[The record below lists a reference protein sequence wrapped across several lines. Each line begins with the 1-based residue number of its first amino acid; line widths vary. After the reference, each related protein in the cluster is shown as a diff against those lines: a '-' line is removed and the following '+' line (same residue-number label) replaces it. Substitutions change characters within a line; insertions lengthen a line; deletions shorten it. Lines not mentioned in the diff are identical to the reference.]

1 MNTKNKVFLHPLIQ
15 LITLIFKPIIV
26 LVLLVNTV
34 FAADY
39 DDVNIEVIPAA
50 GNVYMLKGAGGNIG
64 VLATDDGLLLVDDQF
79 SPLSKKIEA
88 AMKGIVDKELKFI
101 VNTHFHG
108 DHTGGNHY
116 FSHKAPIFAHQNVR
130 TRLKSNNK
138 TNTEKSPTPLPV
150 VTYQDGINIF
160 LQNEQIQL
168 THLPK
173 GHTDGDTIVYFK
185 EANVL
190 HTGDLYFELGFPY
203 IDLKNG
209 GTVQG
214 YLSNVHYMLDHFPDD
229 VVIIPGHG
237 KLANK
242 TELKKF
248 ADMLEYSVDLVTSA
262 IAQGKSDA
270 DILKEGVDAAHKK
283 WAWSFI
289 TEERWLKTLIK
300 DLKAH

>member
-1 MNTKNKVFLHPLIQ
+1 MKFITKRIKMTKILKAVAVIIFLSTSVFS
-15 LITLIFKPIIV
+15 
-26 LVLLVNTV
+26 
-34 FAADY
+34 ADF
-39 DDVNIEVIPAA
+39 DDVKIEVIPAA
-50 GNVYMLKGAGGNIG
+50 GDVYMLKGAGGNIG
-64 VLATDDGLLLVDDQF
+64 VLATQDGLLLVDDQF
-79 SPLSKKIEA
+79 SPLSERIET

-130 TRLKSNNK
+130 QRLQDNAKNNETK
-138 TNTEKSPTPLPV
+138 QNTKSPVALPV
-150 VTYQDGINIF
+150 VTYQDGIKIY
-160 LQNEQIQL
+160 LQNEQIEL

-185 EANVL
+185 QANVL

-209 GTVQG
+209 GSVKG
-214 YLSNVHYMLDHFPDD
+214 YLNNVYYMLNNFPDD

-237 KLANK
+237 ELTNK

-248 ADMLEYSVDLVTSA
+248 ASMIEYSIHLVEKA
-262 IAQGKSDA
+262 LQQGKSEA
-270 DILKEGVDAAHKK
+270 EIIALGIGEKHK
-283 WAWSFI
+283 AWSWRFI
-289 TEERWLKTLIK
+289 SEERWLKTLIS
-300 DLKAH
+300 DLSISD